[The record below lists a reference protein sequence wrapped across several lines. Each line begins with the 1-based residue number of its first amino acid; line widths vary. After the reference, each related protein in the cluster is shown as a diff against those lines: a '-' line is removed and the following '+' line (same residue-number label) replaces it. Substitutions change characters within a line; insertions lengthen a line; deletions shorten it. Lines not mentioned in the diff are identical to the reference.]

1 VAPRTHLTGQT
12 AHAADWWSGSAPAPK
27 GMITLRSPDPADD
40 ARHWNAD
47 EAVTQLF
54 RAHYRT
60 LVRLAALLC
69 GDASRAEE
77 LAQDAYVQLHTRWR
91 QLRDTDKA
99 LAYLRQSVVNRSR
112 SSLRHRLVV
121 SRYLAA
127 QPPPA
132 QAPSAEHGA
141 LDLLAQASML
151 DALRA
156 LPGRQREALILRYY
170 LDLSEADIAE
180 AMGVSR
186 GAVKSHTAR
195 GIAALRSSLE
205 PSTATGETA
214 RNREAAS

>member
-1 VAPRTHLTGQT
+1 MT
-12 AHAADWWSGSAPAPK
+12 A
-27 GMITLRSPDPADD
+27 LRSSEPADEV
-40 ARHWNAD
+40 RHWDAD

-54 RAHYRT
+54 RVHYRP

-77 LAQDAYVQLHTRWR
+77 LAQDAYVQLHARWR

-99 LAYLRQSVVNRSR
+99 LAYLRQSIVNRSR

-121 SRYLAA
+121 GRYLAA
-127 QPPPA
+127 QPPPPP
-132 QAPSAEHGA
+132 APSAEHGA

-195 GIAALRSSLE
+195 GIAALRTSL
-205 PSTATGETA
+205 
-214 RNREAAS
+214 EAAS

>member
-1 VAPRTHLTGQT
+1 MV
-12 AHAADWWSGSAPAPK
+12 D
-27 GMITLRSPDPADD
+27 LRSPEPADD
-40 ARHWNAD
+40 ARHWDAD

-69 GDASRAEE
+69 GDGSRAEE
-77 LAQDAYVQLHTRWR
+77 LTQDAYVQLHARWR

-127 QPPPA
+127 QPPPP

-141 LDLLAQASML
+141 LDLLAQSSML

-156 LPGRQREALILRYY
+156 LPERQREALILRYY
-170 LDLSEADIAE
+170 LDLSEAEIADS
-180 AMGVSR
+180 MGVSR

-195 GIAALRSSLE
+195 GIAALRQSL
-205 PSTATGETA
+205 
-214 RNREAAS
+214 EAAS

>member
-1 VAPRTHLTGQT
+1 MV
-12 AHAADWWSGSAPAPK
+12 D
-27 GMITLRSPDPADD
+27 LRSPEPADDD
-40 ARHWNAD
+40 ARHWDAD
-47 EAVTQLF
+47 EAVTRLF

-69 GDASRAEE
+69 GDAGRGEE
-77 LAQDAYVQLHTRWR
+77 LTQDAYVQLHSRWR

-99 LAYLRQSVVNRSR
+99 LAYLRQCVVNRSR

-127 QPPPA
+127 QPPPP
-132 QAPSAEHGA
+132 QAPSAEHAA
-141 LDLLAQASML
+141 LDLLAQSSML
-151 DALRA
+151 DVLRT
-156 LPGRQREALILRYY
+156 LPERQREALILRYY

-195 GIAALRSSLE
+195 GIAALRQSL
-205 PSTATGETA
+205 
-214 RNREAAS
+214 EAAS